1 VVKISQQLDSQIRH
15 SDDVN
20 ILSSSDNE
28 SSHLNYED
36 QCRSNRDGMSL
47 SSGRSLYSYDG
58 FNTSQQ
64 IQAHRDHLK
73 TLRVEKRKRIDK
85 ILKESE
91 YESKKSCSGK
101 VIGDD
106 LKDYAVEDLI
116 RHSMLK
122 RYEEEIK
129 NYPLFTVEETLREIS
144 VIAGLKN
151 ISERV
156 LIS

>member
-1 VVKISQQLDSQIRH
+1 V
-15 SDDVN
+15 
-20 ILSSSDNE
+20 
-28 SSHLNYED
+28 
-36 QCRSNRDGMSL
+36 SL
-47 SSGRSLYSYDG
+47 SSGRSLYSYEG

-64 IQAHRDHLK
+64 IQSHIDHLK
-73 TLRVEKRKRIDK
+73 TLRVEKRKRIGI
-85 ILKESE
+85 ILKDIE

-122 RYEEEIK
+122 RYEEAIK
-129 NYPLFTVEETLREIS
+129 NYPLFTVDETLREIS
-144 VIAGLKN
+144 VIASLKN

-156 LIS
+156 LVS